1 MVNWLSTWQDVES
14 PRRHTSGHAHEGL
27 FRLGWWGVKTHP
39 FHGLECPAEHN
50 GEFQLRTTSIHLFLF
65 PDCGHNVT
73 SSCCLDSLPQ
83 CTIPSCVSRNKPLSL
98 KSLFVTVIWKI
109 ANTQMDAGPLG
120 HYVRLSLLLLQELEV
135 VGEKGHCLRSLKF
148 MAMEY
153 DSKPMGSSCWLSF
166 LKWPSGW
173 LAFSL

>member
-1 MVNWLSTWQDVES
+1 MGKRAGIKPRATFIVHILMVNWLSTWQDVES

-39 FHGLECPAEHN
+39 FHGLESPAEHS

-83 CTIPSCVSRNKPLSL
+83 WTIPSSVSQNKPLSL

-120 HYVRLSLLLLQELEV
+120 HYVRLSLLLPVLPQPTPAGV
-135 VGEKGHCLRSLKF
+135 RGGRGEGSL
-148 MAMEY
+148 
-153 DSKPMGSSCWLSF
+153 P
-166 LKWPSGW
+166 
-173 LAFSL
+173 